1 MSEPKKPEQGSE
13 VPPDL
18 SPKEQAQQDTDRV
31 QGQLVV
37 TDVTRQMQG
46 VMEVFGFGGSGS
58 SGRTSFEGH
67 ELNAMIDLIENSNP
81 EHLEEAGTALL
92 KARSSLND
100 AAKEL
105 GDFIG
110 QVDWEGDSGTAFREW
125 GNGLV
130 SHAYK
135 LGEFAQTAGTQI
147 TVAGTGLASVRSSL
161 PPRDS
166 RLIRKSPDDIESPA
180 RIEGNPEYAA
190 AVKVEKDRQEAI
202 NQANRLAS
210 YYAVSEETLA
220 AQEPPRFDKKLDVA
234 MPRPQGDG
242 RRLDG
247 EQGSSPSSGSQASGS
262 ADSGGVTRQTVI
274 GGPSSSGTDHGLQ
287 DTVVGSVP
295 DRSTSTEINSVA
307 APPTPV
313 SASGVSTPLPPANS
327 AASGGSPTPPMAPG
341 IVYPVASSSRGL
353 PGAVG
358 APRALGQAGNS
369 AAMGNGSGAGG
380 STATG
385 RGGSPVGRPSPMNGG
400 SASGSAGR
408 AGGGTQSPNASRS
421 GITGGRPTAT
431 GRAGTPGASAPRAGR
446 ASGIVGGT
454 PQRVTPGAVGGGRN
468 ISRGT
473 AVGAEGTTRAG
484 SATGGIGQRG
494 VVGATGANS
503 ASRSAGR
510 GTTSTKGVLGT
521 PRGGPVRPGAGSKG
535 FTVGGT
541 GLVRGPAGRQGS
553 DDEEQDDGTPR
564 PDYLTEDRETW
575 EVGRRDA
582 APPVIE

>member
-1 MSEPKKPEQGSE
+1 MSDEKQPELT
-13 VPPDL
+13 PA
-18 SPKEQAQQDTDRV
+18 EQQQQDTERV
-31 QGQLVV
+31 QGQLIV

-46 VMEVFGFGGSGS
+46 VMEAFGFGGSGS

-81 EHLEEAGTALL
+81 EHLEEAGAALL
-92 KARSSLND
+92 KARSSLNN

-110 QVDWEGDSGTAFREW
+110 QVDWEGDSGTAFRDW

-147 TVAGTGLASVRSSL
+147 TVAGSGLASVRSSL

-234 MPRPQGDG
+234 MPRPQGLDGDG
-242 RRLDG
+242 RSSA
-247 EQGSSPSSGSQASGS
+247 GSSSASSEAGGSSTPREGFAQISEGRAVAS
-262 ADSGGVTRQTVI
+262 DTGGHSEAGVPGVA
-274 GGPSSSGTDHGLQ
+274 
-287 DTVVGSVP
+287 SVP
-295 DRSTSTEINSVA
+295 VSTEINSVA
-307 APPTPV
+307 T
-313 SASGVSTPLPPANS
+313 PPAPVTS
-327 AASGGSPTPPMAPG
+327 SGPSPAPAAAGSVGPSGGSTQPMAPG
-341 IVYPVASSSRGL
+341 FINPVTSSSRG
-353 PGAVG
+353 PQGPTGSARAV
-358 APRALGQAGNS
+358 GQAGS
-369 AAMGNGSGAGG
+369 GGGRTGSSPAANGRA
-380 STATG
+380 
-385 RGGSPVGRPSPMNGG
+385 GSPVGRPAPMSGG

-408 AGGGTQSPNASRS
+408 GGGGAQSPTAGRS
-421 GITGGRPTAT
+421 GVTGGRPTAS
-431 GRAGTPGASAPRAGR
+431 GRAATSGTTGPRAGR
-446 ASGIVGGT
+446 GSGIVGGT
-454 PQRVTPGAVGGGRN
+454 PQRAAQSSGSTGGSRGV
-468 ISRGT
+468 SRGT
-473 AVGAEGTTRAG
+473 VIGAGGAAR
-484 SATGGIGQRG
+484 TGGPAGGVGQRG
-494 VVGATGANS
+494 VVGAGGTNS
-503 ASRSAGR
+503 ASRAAGR
-510 GTTSTKGVLGT
+510 GTPSTNGVVGT
-521 PRGGPVRPGAGSKG
+521 PRGGAARPGPGAKG
-535 FTVGGT
+535 FTAGGA
-541 GLVRGPAGRQGS
+541 GLVRGPAGRKDSG
-553 DDEEQDDGTPR
+553 DEDQDDGTPR

-575 EVGRRDA
+575 EAGRRGA